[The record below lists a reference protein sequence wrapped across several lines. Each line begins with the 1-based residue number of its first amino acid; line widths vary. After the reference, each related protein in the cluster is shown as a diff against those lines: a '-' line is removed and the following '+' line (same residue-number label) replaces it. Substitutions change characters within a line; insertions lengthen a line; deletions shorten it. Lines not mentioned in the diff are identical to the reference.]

1 MFKVNK
7 LEQIQQQLETSNGSK
22 KIIRNES
29 TQKEQHGVLKSLNYF
44 KQGKRVPI
52 EFYAEE
58 NLQRKKKKKK
68 RQKQR
73 EKKRL
78 RKMRKKERKKEI
90 GDQRSSLNH
99 HIEKHYRKVF
109 DCSKRRDNR
118 IFFQRF

>member
-7 LEQIQQQLETSNGSK
+7 LEQIRQQLETSNGSK

-29 TQKEQHGVLKSLNYF
+29 TQKEQHGVLKPLNYL
-44 KQGKRVPI
+44 KQGNRVPI

-73 EKKRL
+73 EKEIEKDE
-78 RKMRKKERKKEI
+78 KERKKE
-90 GDQRSSLNH
+90 GDRRS
-99 HIEKHYRKVF
+99 EKFVKSPHRKTLQ
-109 DCSKRRDNR
+109 KG
-118 IFFQRF
+118 I